1 MDVYY
6 WFYNMTKFEINT
18 EPVYENFVL
27 PLAKGFGYYF
37 NDEERIKMIEDIIER
52 NEWEKTDTI
61 LIIPD
66 CDYCMKFIY
75 KKGEIIKEIEETKVI
90 IELRESIEKETNK
103 LFNFEDIDGNLIE
116 LRKSIE
122 KETNKLFNF
131 QNIEENPS
139 VIAEEENEIN
149 K

>member
-37 NDEERIKMIEDIIER
+37 NDEEKIKMIEDIIES

-66 CDYCMKFIY
+66 CEYCAKFIY
-75 KKGEIIKEIEETKVI
+75 KKGEIIKETEETKVI
-90 IELRESIEKETNK
+90 IELRESIKKETNKLFNFKDIDGKELRESIEKETNK
-103 LFNFEDIDGNLIE
+103 LFNFQDIEDAVDL
-116 LRKSIE
+116 
-122 KETNKLFNF
+122 
-131 QNIEENPS
+131 
-139 VIAEEENEIN
+139 
-149 K
+149 